1 MVERAHKAVN
11 KITEEET
18 VRSDMYQFLAGI
30 LQREPSEELIKSY
43 NTLEGDETPV
53 GKAFGVLANLAKKIP
68 VSEIRSEYHNLFIGV
83 GRGELLPY
91 GSFYITGFLHDK
103 PLAELRRDLNAMGIQ
118 REDAFKEPEDHIAC
132 LSEVMSGLITG
143 TYGKVFSVAEQRNF
157 YRKHIQPW
165 AEHFFTDLEGANTA
179 IFYSP
184 VGTIGKLFMKIE
196 EEAFE
201 MDASR

>member
-1 MVERAHKAVN
+1 MNIGAEISAIQVS
-11 KITEEET
+11 EEET

-30 LQREPSEELIKSY
+30 LQREPSDDLVNSY
-43 NTLEGDETPV
+43 KRLEGDDTPI
-53 GKAFGVLANLAKKIP
+53 GNAFGVLSKLSNKI
-68 VSEIRSEYHNLFIGV
+68 SSKDIRIEYHNLFIGV

-103 PLAELRRDLNAMGIQ
+103 PLSQLRRDMNAMGIQ
-118 REDAFKEPEDHIAC
+118 RQGEFKEPEDHIAC
-132 LSEVMSGLITG
+132 LCEVMSGLIKG
-143 TYGKVFSVAEQRNF
+143 TFGKEFTIAEQRNF
-157 YRKHIQPW
+157 FKKHIQPW
-165 AEHFFTDLEGANTA
+165 AEHFFTDLEGAKTA
-179 IFYSP
+179 ILFSP